1 MTPRSVLGS
10 LLALCVFALSCQV
23 LPRLADSRALP
34 PVGSAPRASLEPA
47 PPPEVAAPDAPLD
60 EAEEIRL
67 VRSQLEGQHTGL
79 SPREVGN
86 LARTIVVESR
96 RYGLETQLVLAVMK
110 VESSFYHRAVSP
122 VGAMGL
128 MQILPST
135 GKEMAH
141 ALDIPWRGAHTL
153 FDAQVN
159 VAGMMVK
166 PGDIIH
172 ADQHGAVVIPDAV
185 VAEVPAAA
193 DLLARR
199 EAVVLEVARA
209 PGFNM
214 DLLRKAWADQADIH

>member
-47 PPPEVAAPDAPLD
+47 PPAEVAAPDAPLD

-153 FDAQVN
+153 FDPQVN
-159 VAGMMVK
+159 VKLGIAYLNLLEDRYQSVPKALAAYNWG
-166 PGDIIH
+166 PGRIDSRMRR
-172 ADQHGAVVIPDAV
+172 GAELPRLYVTQVMKAYEYLE
-185 VAEVPAAA
+185 ANRAAA
-193 DLLARR
+193 S
-199 EAVVLEVARA
+199 
-209 PGFNM
+209 
-214 DLLRKAWADQADIH
+214 